1 MSGGIRLIFPRCS
14 VQTSIQAY
22 SNILM
27 QYSVL
32 KEPWNNN
39 TQ

>member
-1 MSGGIRLIFPRCS
+1 MSAAIHFTFVECA

-27 QYSVL
+27 QYSVM
-32 KEPWNNN
+32 KEPCNNN